1 MAAELIDRGDETYAL
16 VFNNDDVI
24 NVTLTSSGAEVD
36 YWLAQILRIHRRRLH
51 HLVVGLDAEWRP
63 TRFQGERN
71 PVALLQICVGRRC
84 LLFQI
89 AFADYVP
96 RSLHRFLAEERFAFV
111 GVGVFHDAEK
121 LLEDYDLYVDRTV
134 ELGAL
139 AADEMEVESL
149 RRAGLATLATA
160 VLGVQLQKSSAVTMS
175 RWDAE
180 YLTLEQI
187 KYAAVDAFV
196 SFEIG
201 RRLYAGEFWGSG
213 NPATGEGFCR
223 VIDGDGDGDSFSL

>member
-1 MAAELIDRGDETYAL
+1 M
-16 VFNNDDVI
+16 
-24 NVTLTSSGAEVD
+24 
-36 YWLAQILRIHRRRLH
+36 
-51 HLVVGLDAEWRP
+51 
-63 TRFQGERN
+63 
-71 PVALLQICVGRRC
+71 
-84 LLFQI
+84 
-89 AFADYVP
+89 
-96 RSLHRFLAEERFAFV
+96 
-111 GVGVFHDAEK
+111 
-121 LLEDYDLYVDRTV
+121 

-201 RRLYAGEFWGSG
+201 RRLYAGEF
-213 NPATGEGFCR
+213 
-223 VIDGDGDGDSFSL
+223 